1 MEAMNPPVHDVHSL
15 VLGGLGWPPLFIG
28 LLYYFAMER
37 RNIPHTDIEVSKICL
52 GSMNWGQQ
60 NSEADAHEQ
69 LDYAT
74 ANGVNFI
81 DTSEAY
87 PIPPDPEKQG
97 TTERYIGT
105 WLKKS
110 GKRDELI
117 TASKVSASNAIRT
130 RPVPKGERAKYDRE
144 NILAAIDGTLSR
156 LQTNHLDL
164 YQIHWPERTTN
175 FFGPR
180 GFEALTDEQ
189 TTPIEETL
197 EVLGEVVKS
206 GKVRYVGVSN
216 ETPWG
221 VNEYLRIA
229 REKNLPR
236 IVTIQNQYDLTNRTF
251 EIGLS
256 EICLREGI
264 GLLPYSPL
272 GGGVL
277 SGKYLGGA
285 KPPKARHTLYDRN
298 RERYNGAHVQEG
310 IQAYVDLAKKHG
322 LDPAQMALAF
332 VNDRSFVTS
341 NIIGCTSM
349 EQLKTDIAS
358 ADIKLSEEVLT
369 EIADIYKRLPDPH
382 A

>member
-1 MEAMNPPVHDVHSL
+1 MEM
-15 VLGGLGWPPLFIG
+15 
-28 LLYYFAMER
+28 R
-37 RNIPHTDIEVSKICL
+37 KIPHSDLTVSKLCL

-60 NSEADAHEQ
+60 NTESDAHEQ
-69 LDYAT
+69 LDYAV
-74 ANGVNFI
+74 ANGINFI
-81 DTSEAY
+81 DTAEVY

-110 GKRDELI
+110 GKRDGLI
-117 TASKVSASNAIRT
+117 IASKVGGLFQSRMIKTRDAS
-130 RPVPKGERAKYDRE
+130 KGLTRE
-144 NILAAIDGTLSR
+144 NIKQAIDGTLVR
-156 LQTNHLDL
+156 LQIDHIDL
-164 YQIHWPERTTN
+164 YQVHVPDRTSN
-175 FFGPR
+175 YFGKR
-180 GFEALTDEQ
+180 GFESVTDEQ
-189 TTPIEETL
+189 VPSIEETL
-197 EVLGEVVKS
+197 EGLADIVKS
-206 GKVRYVGVSN
+206 GKVRYIGVSN

-221 VNEYLRIA
+221 TAEYLRLS
-229 REKNLPR
+229 REKGLPR

-256 EICLREGI
+256 EICLRDGV
-264 GLLPYSPL
+264 GLLPYSSL
-272 GGGVL
+272 GGGAL

-285 KPPKARHTLYDRN
+285 RPAGARHTLYERN
-298 RERYNGAHVQEG
+298 RERYNGSHVQGG

-332 VNDRSFVTS
+332 TNDRPFVSS

-358 ADIKLSEEVLT
+358 ADMKLSPAVMAD
-369 EIADIYKRLPDPH
+369 IADIYKRIPDPH

>member
-1 MEAMNPPVHDVHSL
+1 ME
-15 VLGGLGWPPLFIG
+15 
-28 LLYYFAMER
+28 YR
-37 RNIPHTDIEVSKICL
+37 KIPSTDIEVSKICL

-60 NSEADAHEQ
+60 NTEADAHEQ

-74 ANGVNFI
+74 SNDINFI
-81 DTSEAY
+81 DTSEVY

-110 GKRDELI
+110 GKRDDLI
-117 TASKVSASNAIRT
+117 IASKVSASNAIRT
-130 RPVPKGERAKYDRE
+130 RPVPKNGRATYDRE

-156 LQTNHLDL
+156 LQTDHIDL
-164 YQIHWPERTTN
+164 YQVHWPERTTN

-206 GKVRYVGVSN
+206 GKARYIGVSN

-221 VNEYLRIA
+221 VNEYLRVA
-229 REKNLPR
+229 REKGLPC

-256 EICLREGI
+256 EICLREGV

-272 GGGVL
+272 GGGAL

-285 KPPKARHTLYDRN
+285 KPAGARHTLYERN

-310 IQAYVDLAKKHG
+310 IQAYVDLAKKYG

-332 VNDRSFVTS
+332 VNERSFVTA

-349 EQLKTDIAS
+349 EQLKVDIAS
-358 ADIKLSEEVLT
+358 ADIKLSEEVLAG
-369 EIADIYKRLPDPH
+369 IADIYKRLPDPH